1 MVEKSPQVESVLAT
15 LPATPGVYVF
25 RDGAGA
31 VLYVGKARSLR
42 ARVRS
47 YWSNRPGDH
56 RMLAHVPEVAS
67 IEIERTSSEARALER
82 EGELIKALRPRYNV
96 ADREGRRSPHL
107 RLTTGAYPALE
118 VAWSPD
124 DPGEL
129 YGPYRTASEA
139 RRVLRAAERLF
150 AVRTCALEIPLT
162 AGVLDRPCLLGEL
175 GRCLAPCVRPPADGA
190 YERELEAL
198 RAFLRGDRR
207 ELATLLHRRMHEASR
222 LERYEEAARLRDR
235 IDEIDRL
242 PVVRLRR
249 RPHTASV
256 VDTERAARALVSLT
270 RHLELADAPRRIACF
285 DVATLAGKATTGAC
299 GVAIDGIVTPREER
313 TYALGDFDAPDDL
326 RAHALLAARVV
337 EGIRDGR
344 FARPDLLIVD
354 GAEGQLG
361 SWVGPLGTLAD
372 PPALVG
378 IAKEPDRLVRLDGE
392 TIDLPAHD
400 AGLLLAGAVRDRAHR
415 RCNRLHRIRRDRS
428 LLYGSEHKGGARA
441 R

>member
-1 MVEKSPQVESVLAT
+1 MIEKSLQVESVLAT
-15 LPATPGVYVF
+15 LPAAPGVYVF
-25 RDGAGA
+25 RDTAGA

-47 YWSNRPGDH
+47 YWSARPGDH

-82 EGELIKALRPRYNV
+82 EGELIKELRPRYNV

-150 AVRTCALEIPLT
+150 TVRTCAIEIPT
-162 AGVLDRPCLLGEL
+162 AGGVLERPCLLGEL
-175 GRCLAPCVRPPADGA
+175 GRCLAPCVRPPTDGA
-190 YERELEAL
+190 YEREVDAL

-207 ELATLLHRRMHEASR
+207 ELTGLLRGRMTEASR
-222 LERYEEAARLRDR
+222 EERYEEAARLRDR
-235 IDEIDRL
+235 LAELERL
-242 PVVRLRR
+242 PAVRLRR
-249 RPHTASV
+249 RGRPLTEAGA
-256 VDTERAARALVSLT
+256 ERATRALASLA
-270 RHLELADAPRRIACF
+270 RHLELPAEPRRIACF

-299 GVAIDGIVTPREER
+299 GVAIDGIVIPREER

-326 RAHALLAARVV
+326 RAHGLLAARVV
-337 EGIRDGR
+337 EGIREGR

-354 GAEGQLG
+354 GAEGQL
-361 SWVGPLGTLAD
+361 SAWIGPVGTLAD
-372 PPALVG
+372 PPALIG

-392 TIDLPAHD
+392 TIELPSHD
-400 AGLLLAGAVRDRAHR
+400 PGLLLAGAVRDRAHR
-415 RCNRLHRIRRDRS
+415 RCNRLHRLRRDRAMLS
-428 LLYGSEHKGGARA
+428 SRRHR
-441 R
+441 

>member
-1 MVEKSPQVESVLAT
+1 MSAADDPIKSSLAA
-15 LPATPGVYVF
+15 LPAAPGVYVF
-25 RDGAGA
+25 RDVSGA

-82 EGELIKALRPRYNV
+82 EGELIKELRPRYNV

-124 DPGEL
+124 EPGEL

-150 AVRTCALEIPLT
+150 MVRTCALEIAPRGGALE
-162 AGVLDRPCLLGEL
+162 RPCLLGEI
-175 GRCLAPCVRPPADGA
+175 GRCLAPCVQPPAGGA

-207 ELATLLHRRMHEASR
+207 ELTGLLRARMSDASR
-222 LERYEEAARLRDR
+222 IERYEEAARLRDR
-235 IDEIDRL
+235 LVEIDRL
-242 PVVRLRR
+242 PAVRLRR
-249 RPHTASV
+249 RARVASELES
-256 VDTERAARALVSLT
+256 DRAARALDSLT
-270 RHLELADAPRRIACF
+270 RHLELAGEPRRIACF

-299 GVAIDGIVTPREER
+299 GIAIEGIVTPREER
-313 TYALGDFDAPDDL
+313 TYALGDFDGPDDL
-326 RAHALLAARVV
+326 RAHRLLAERVV
-337 EGIRDGR
+337 SGIEAGR
-344 FARPDLLIVD
+344 FTRPDLLIVD

-361 SWVGPLGTLAD
+361 AWVGAVGRLVD
-372 PPALVG
+372 PPALIG
-378 IAKEPDRLVRLDGE
+378 IAKEPDRFIRLDGT

-415 RCNRLHRIRRDRS
+415 RSNRLHRLRRDRS
-428 LLYGSEHKGGARA
+428 AMERSAGRV
-441 R
+441 RR